1 MNSSD
6 GDDPPYAEPTGGADA
21 GTPASDPEYV
31 TAPARAAPLRMA
43 ILGAGALG
51 ATFGFLLA
59 DAGVDVTLIDVDARK
74 IASLNDE
81 GVTLVWPDETR
92 RTLVIPATT
101 DPASVGPVD
110 LVQISVKG
118 YHTRSAAEL
127 ALPMLG
133 DHTYVLSLQNGLLN
147 LEHIAEVVGIERVVG
162 GVTAHSA
169 MPLTATVIRYNGGLG
184 GIDLGRY
191 DGSDDPGLER
201 VVAMFASAGF
211 PTHLIAGDVRA
222 PIWKKLLANTSTNPV
237 AAITGMTGYELR
249 GSPPASALIRAL
261 ADETAAVAKAHGIR
275 FDVIDEAGEFVIRTL
290 EFVGHNKVSMLQDI
304 EAGRRTEVD
313 NLNLA
318 VVAEGERLGVAT
330 PLNWAIGQVI
340 RALESRPLL
349 ARGAVGVTMTLEET
363 LGRLGPLVQE
373 YATVD

>member
-1 MNSSD
+1 M
-6 GDDPPYAEPTGGADA
+6 AVA
-21 GTPASDPEYV
+21 
-31 TAPARAAPLRMA
+31 APRPAAPLRMA

-59 DAGVDVTLIDVDARK
+59 EAGVDVTLIDVDAGK
-74 IASLNDE
+74 IAALNDE

-92 RTLVIPATT
+92 RTLLIPATT

-133 DHTYVLSLQNGLLN
+133 AHTYVLSLQNGLLN
-147 LEHIAEVVGIERVVG
+147 LEHIAEVVGPERVVG

-191 DGSDDPGLER
+191 DGTDDPGLGR
-201 VVAMFASAGF
+201 VVALFASAGF
-211 PTHLIAGDVRA
+211 PTRLIAGDVRA

-249 GSPPASALIRAL
+249 DSPSASALIRAL
-261 ADETAAVAKAHGIR
+261 ADETASVAKANGIR
-275 FDVIDEAGEFVIRTL
+275 FDVIDAAGDFVIHTL
-290 EFVGHNKVSMLQDI
+290 EFVGHNKVSMLQDL

-349 ARGAVGVTMTLEET
+349 ARGAVGVTMSLEQTLAT
-363 LGRLGPLVQE
+363 LGPLVPA

>member
-1 MNSSD
+1 MSLD
-6 GDDPPYAEPTGGADA
+6 EG
-21 GTPASDPEYV
+21 DPEYPGPV
-31 TAPARAAPLRMA
+31 GGAAGAASEVASEPPLRMA

-59 DAGVDVTLIDVDARK
+59 DSGVDVTLVDVDQRK
-74 IASLNDE
+74 IAALTEE
-81 GVTLVWPDETR
+81 GVTLVWPDGTR
-92 RTLVIPATT
+92 RTRHIPATT
-101 DPASVGPVD
+101 DPTTVGPVD

-127 ALPMLG
+127 ARPLLG
-133 DHTYVLSLQNGLLN
+133 ERTYVLSLQNGLLN
-147 LEHIAEVVGIERVVG
+147 LEAIADVVGIARVVG

-184 GIDLGRY
+184 GIDLARF
-191 DGSDDPGLER
+191 DGTDDPGLAR
-201 VVAMFASAGF
+201 VVAMFTGVGF

-222 PIWKKLLANTSTNPV
+222 PMWKKLLANTSTNPV

-249 GSPPASALIRAL
+249 DSPAASALIRAL
-261 ADETAAVAKAHGIR
+261 ADETAAVAKANGIR
-275 FDVIDEAGEFVIRTL
+275 FDVIDAAGDFVIRTL
-290 EFVGHNKVSMLQDI
+290 DFVGDNKVSMLQDI

-330 PLNWAIGQVI
+330 PLNWAIGQLV
-340 RALESRPLL
+340 RALESRPIL
-349 ARGAVGVTMTLEET
+349 ARGSAGAGITLEQT
-363 LGRLGPLVQE
+363 LVTLGPLVPA